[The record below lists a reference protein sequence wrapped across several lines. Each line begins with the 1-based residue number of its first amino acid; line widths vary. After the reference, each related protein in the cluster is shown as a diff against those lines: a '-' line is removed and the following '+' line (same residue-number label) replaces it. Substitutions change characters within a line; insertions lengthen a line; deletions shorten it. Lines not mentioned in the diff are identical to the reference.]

1 MKITNRILLIL
12 TLIIHSYFP
21 ICMIIAKYTEYEMRP
36 TLAPVAAIITLALT
50 LAATVFAFLYS
61 APDLLCKVLSL
72 ITAPLSAANFAF
84 YFIYTDSAAAII
96 MIIACYVSAAVL
108 AVKTNKSVFTRILL
122 PIVLAALGLVTFVI
136 SLIFVIVVGLFSPNV
151 QKVLDSPDGELRI
164 ELHEL
169 MEDFYEVR
177 LYENDDDVSL
187 PFLKL
192 HSGGES
198 VWSGNFDDGSEFK
211 WIDDDTFV
219 INGNTVYAGQF
230 FQ

>member
-1 MKITNRILLIL
+1 MKIANRILLIL

-21 ICMIIAKYTEYEMRP
+21 ICMIIAKYTESEMRP

-72 ITAPLSAANFAF
+72 ITAAVSAANFAF

-122 PIVLAALGLVTFVI
+122 PIALGALGLVTFVI
-136 SLIFVIVVGLFSPNV
+136 SLIFAVVIGLATPSV
-151 QKVLDSPDGELRI
+151 QSAFDSPDGSFRAELQKKTGNS
-164 ELHEL
+164 
-169 MEDFYEVR
+169 YEVR
-177 LYENDDDVSL
+177 LYESDGDLSL

-192 HSGGES
+192 LPEGER
-198 VWSGNFDDGSEFK
+198 VWSGKWEEGSEIS
-211 WIDDDTFV
+211 WLDADTILID
-219 INGNTVYAGQF
+219 GNTVEIGQF